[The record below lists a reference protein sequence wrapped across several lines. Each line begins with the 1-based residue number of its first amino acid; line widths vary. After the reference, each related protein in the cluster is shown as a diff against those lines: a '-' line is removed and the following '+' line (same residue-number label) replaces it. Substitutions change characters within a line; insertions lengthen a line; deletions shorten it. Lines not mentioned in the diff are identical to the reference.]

1 LNSPTST
8 PGDALADLPD
18 DALLDR
24 LQRGA
29 FDYLTDYA
37 DPANGLVADTSRVGS
52 PCSIAVVGFALSAYP
67 VAVERAWMSRSAA
80 AAQTLKTLQFFW
92 NSPQSD
98 RPDAAGHRGFY
109 YHFLDMKSGRRVWQ
123 CELSL
128 VDTALLLAGMLTAAG
143 YFDGQGTES
152 EIRALTDALYRRVD
166 WQWALNERETIAQG
180 WKPECGFLHYGWEGY
195 NEATIVYL
203 LGIGSP
209 IHPVPAAGFAGW
221 TSTYQWENL
230 LGKDVLYSGPLF
242 THLFSHAWI
251 DYRGIQDA
259 FMREKRSD
267 YFENSK
273 SAIALHR
280 EYGARNPR
288 GYAGYGRDFWGI
300 TAGDGPG
307 NREMRQGSRDRR
319 FFGYMSR
326 GVPYGPDD
334 GTIAPWAM
342 LATVPFGA
350 DAALRGTRRLLR
362 TYPQVCTSDRFSS
375 GFNPT
380 LADRGGWLSEGWYGL
395 DQGLLVMMIENHR
408 SGLIWKIT
416 RESAC
421 IRAGLKGA
429 GFAGGW
435 LSQCP

>member
-1 LNSPTST
+1 LNSPLSAESETLA
-8 PGDALADLPD
+8 ALSD
-18 DALLDR
+18 DALLER

-29 FDYLTDYA
+29 FEYITGYSN
-37 DPANGLVADTSRVGS
+37 PGNGLVADTSRAGS
-52 PCSIAVVGFALSAYP
+52 PCSIAVVGFALSCYP
-67 VAVERAWMSRSAA
+67 IAVERGWMSRSAA
-80 AAQTLKTLQFFW
+80 AAKSLKVLRFFF

-98 RPDAAGHRGFY
+98 RPGATGFKGFY
-109 YHFLDMKSGRRVWQ
+109 YHFLDMHSGQRVWQ

-128 VDTALLLAGMLTAAG
+128 VDTTLLMAGIFVAGG
-143 YFDGQGTES
+143 YFDGDGNEA
-152 EIRALTDALYRRVD
+152 EIRCLCDALYRRVD
-166 WQWALNERETIAQG
+166 WQWAQNEQQTVAQG

-195 NEATIVYL
+195 NEAAIVYV

-209 IHPVPAAGFAGW
+209 THPLPAASFAGW

-230 LGKDVLYSGPLF
+230 LGQDVLYSGPLF

-251 DYRGIQDA
+251 DYRGIRDP
-259 FMREKRSD
+259 FMREKGSD

-273 SAIALHR
+273 GAIAIHR
-280 EYGARNPR
+280 EYAARNPH
-288 GYAGYGRDFWGI
+288 GYQGYDRNLWGI

-307 NREMRQGSRDRR
+307 NRELRQSSRDRR

-326 GVPYGPDD
+326 GAPYGPDD

-350 DAALRGTRRLLR
+350 DTALRGTRHLLR
-362 TYPQVCTSDRFSS
+362 AYPQVCTNDRFCS

-380 LADRGGWLSEGWYGL
+380 LVERGDGWLSDGWFGL

-408 SGLIWKIT
+408 SGLIWEIT
-416 RESAC
+416 RGCAWM
-421 IRAGLKGA
+421 RAGLKGA
-429 GFAGGW
+429 GFEGGW
-435 LSQCP
+435 LS